1 MSKISDKQIDNYALN
16 YMSPEEKESF
26 EKEMET
32 NEELRKE
39 VQFFQQIVQTAQ
51 FQKLFETK
59 SRIKEATVDWRNY
72 VSEFEQSTSTGAIS
86 KGFENLA
93 DSINNLIAQFF
104 MPYSAAYRNVAVE
117 QLSTEDQ
124 GFFYYNK
131 KEYSKAIPMLQKL
144 PEDDHEAQLMIGS
157 AYAALQDYESAYPYF
172 KQLIDDE
179 AVFYLDEAYWYAAL
193 SLIGLNRL
201 EEAKKHV
208 QDLIN
213 KKKISAAMRE
223 NAYALLQK
231 INQ

>member
-1 MSKISDKQIDNYALN
+1 
-16 YMSPEEKESF
+16 
-26 EKEMET
+26 
-32 NEELRKE
+32 
-39 VQFFQQIVQTAQ
+39 
-51 FQKLFETK
+51 
-59 SRIKEATVDWRNY
+59 
-72 VSEFEQSTSTGAIS
+72 
-86 KGFENLA
+86 
-93 DSINNLIAQFF
+93 

-157 AYAALQDYESAYPYF
+157 AYAAQQDYESAYPYF

-213 KKKISAAMRE
+213 KKKISASMQE
-223 NAYALLQK
+223 NAHALLQK
-231 INQ
+231 INQQF